1 MDALQRIRESF
12 EESIAVKRQTLDAA
26 APAIARAAGLVL
38 DCLLGGHK
46 VLACG
51 NGGSAADAQHFASEM
66 LNRYELERPGLP
78 AVALTTDAS
87 TLTSVAND
95 EDFAEVFARQIQALG
110 QPDDLLLAITTSG
123 HSRNVLRAVQAAH
136 ERGMGV
142 IALSGRDGGGL
153 ASLLEER
160 DVEIRVAGT
169 STARIQETHILLVHC
184 LCDLVD
190 RRLLGRDD

>member
-26 APAIARAAGLVL
+26 APAIARGAGLIL

-66 LNRYELERPGLP
+66 INRFELERPGLP

-110 QPDDLLLAITTSG
+110 QPDDILLAITTSG
-123 HSRNVLRAVQAAH
+123 HSRNLLRAVQAAH

-142 IALSGRDGGGL
+142 LALSGRDGGGL
-153 ASLLEER
+153 ATLLEER

-169 STARIQETHILLVHC
+169 STARIQETHILLLHC